1 MAENKIKNLKSYI
14 QHYLNRERSQELL
27 LTRVTAKY
35 GMTSQNSEFAD
46 MELYTTFR
54 PIHAVNDISEADY
67 MRTKACQ
74 EAYMNAYI
82 NIYKQFK
89 RHPEEYSQY
98 YQDIYD
104 NIGKINIKEFNHL
117 LNKISNDWAKFYSK
131 SSKYHRTPAPG
142 IELKNITLSE
152 FFCLNPETRK
162 NLSKIAQEKTF
173 AQDCE
178 IYTAYQL
185 EIEGL
190 RGISFI
196 KFIQNKKLKSEYRQK
211 TSWLAAKLEE
221 KKKEP
226 VKFEAVM
233 HKVSYVSKEW
243 IEFIEC
249 MDEAVEN
256 GGEFFSAQ
264 YPLEK
269 FSLIDKEEK
278 QKLQSIVSQLTI
290 AKITKQQQNIE
301 LNDMFKDV
309 KKTSSEKVEQR

>member
-27 LTRVTAKY
+27 LKRATAKY
-35 GMTSQNSEFAD
+35 GMTYQDSDFAD

-54 PIHAVNDISEADY
+54 PIHAVNSISEADY
-67 MRTKACQ
+67 MKTEFYK
-74 EAYMNAYI
+74 EAYMNVYI
-82 NIYKQFK
+82 KMYKQFK

-104 NIGKINIKEFNHL
+104 NTGEININEFNNL
-117 LNKISNDWAKFYSK
+117 LNRISNDWAKFYSK
-131 SSKYHRTPAPG
+131 SNKYHRTPAPG
-142 IELKNITLSE
+142 IQLKNIALSE

-178 IYTAYQL
+178 IYTAYQP

-190 RGISFI
+190 KGISFI
-196 KFIQNKKLKSEYRQK
+196 EFIQNKDLKAEYRQK
-211 TSWLAAKLEE
+211 TSWLAAELEE

-226 VKFEAVM
+226 VKFEDVM
-233 HKVSYVSKEW
+233 HKVSYASKEW
-243 IEFIEC
+243 VEFIEC

-256 GGEFFSAQ
+256 GGKFFATK

-269 FSLIDKEEK
+269 FSLKDKEEK
-278 QKLQSIVSQLTI
+278 QKLQRIVTQLTV

-309 KKTSSEKVEQR
+309 KKASSEKVEQR